1 MLPDFTYSLRISTV
15 LFSARHPLPARSVN
29 KKKIF
34 NDPVYGFVTIPT
46 EFLFDL
52 IEHPYFQRL
61 RRIQQLGL
69 TGFVYPGALHTRFHH
84 ALGAMH
90 LMSLAL
96 RTLKDKGVKISA
108 AEGEAAMA
116 AILLHDVGH
125 GPLSHALETAIFQ
138 DVPHEQLSLFLMERL
153 NKEFH
158 GKLDLAIEMFKGT
171 YERPFFHQLVSSQLD
186 MDRLDYLNRDSF
198 YTGVEEGRPGADR
211 LIKMLRVHEERL
223 VLEEKAVY
231 SVENFLVSRRLMYW
245 QVYLHKT
252 VTAAEQMVIRTVQRA
267 RDLARQGVEVP
278 ANSCLGYFLGRAVR
292 LDEFEKNE
300 KVLSHFVELDDY
312 DIWSAIKTWAGHP
325 DVVLSYLAKSILHRN
340 LLKIVL
346 APEPFD
352 EEFRLGIRELIEEK
366 FNLPPTEAELL
377 MISGRLSNSAYNAE
391 SQEPIE
397 ILTKKGDVVN
407 VMEASDLPNI
417 RALSQRVE
425 KFYICYPKEIM

>member
-1 MLPDFTYSLRISTV
+1 MLLVLCQPSRISV
-15 LFSARHPLPARSVN
+15 LPLFARSPLLASSVN

-52 IEHPYFQRL
+52 IEHRYFQRL

-108 AEGEAAMA
+108 AEGEAALA

-153 NKEFH
+153 NTEFH
-158 GKLDLAIEMFKGT
+158 GKLSLAIDMFKGT
-171 YERPFFHQLVSSQLD
+171 YIRPFFHQLVSSQLD

-211 LIKMLRVHEERL
+211 LIKMLRVHDERL

-252 VTAAEQMVIRTVQRA
+252 VTSAEQMVIRVVQRA
-267 RDLARQGVEVP
+267 RDLARRGVEVP
-278 ANSCLGYFLGRAVR
+278 ANTCLGYFLGRAVS
-292 LDEFEKNE
+292 LAEFEQDE
-300 KVLSHFVELDDY
+300 KILSHFVELDDY
-312 DIWSAIKTWAGHP
+312 DIWSAIKAWAGHS

-352 EEFRLGIRELIEEK
+352 EDFRLGIRDLIEDK
-366 FNLPPTEAELL
+366 FGLSPEEAELL
-377 MISGRLSNSAYNAE
+377 MIPGKLSNSAYNP
-391 SQEPIE
+391 SGEPIE

-425 KFYICYPKEIM
+425 KFYICYPKEIV

>member
-1 MLPDFTYSLRISTV
+1 M
-15 LFSARHPLPARSVN
+15 N

-34 NDPVYGFVTIPT
+34 NDPVYGFVSIPT
-46 EFLFDL
+46 ELLFDL
-52 IEHPYFQRL
+52 IEHRYFQRL

-90 LMSLAL
+90 LMQLAL

-108 AEGEAAMA
+108 KEGEAALV
-116 AILLHDVGH
+116 AILLHDIGH

-138 DVPHEQLSLFLMERL
+138 DVPHEQLSLYLMQRL
-153 NKEFH
+153 NEEFE
-158 GKLDLAIEMFKGT
+158 GKLDLAIQIFQGS
-171 YERPFFHQLVSSQLD
+171 YSRPFFHQLVSSQLD

-211 LIKMLRVHEERL
+211 LIKMLRVADERL

-252 VTAAEQMVIRTVQRA
+252 VTSAEQMVIRVVQRA
-267 RDLARQGVEVP
+267 RDLARQGVHVP
-278 ANSCLGYFLGRAVR
+278 ATNCLSYFLGRSVS
-292 LDEFEKNE
+292 LLEFEQDDKI
-300 KVLSHFVELDDY
+300 LSRFVELDDS
-312 DIWSAIKTWAGHP
+312 DIWSAIKGWAGHP
-325 DVVLSYLAKSILHRN
+325 DKVLSYLAKSILHRN

-352 EEFRLGIRELIEEK
+352 EDFRLGIRELIEAQ
-366 FNLPPTEAELL
+366 FNLPPEEAELL
-377 MISGRLSNSAYNAE
+377 LIAGRLSNSAYNAE
-391 SQEPIE
+391 STEPIE
-397 ILTKKGDVVN
+397 ILTKRGTIVN

-425 KFYICYPKEIM
+425 KYYICYPKEIV

>member
-1 MLPDFTYSLRISTV
+1 VRRRAAFQAS
-15 LFSARHPLPARSVN
+15 HVN

-52 IEHPYFQRL
+52 IEHRYFQRL

-69 TGFVYPGALHTRFHH
+69 TGFVYPALHTRFHH

-90 LMSLAL
+90 LMTLAL
-96 RTLKDKGVKISA
+96 RTLKDKGTRISA

-138 DVPHEQLSLFLMERL
+138 DVPHEQLSLYLMQRL
-153 NKEFH
+153 NEEFR
-158 GKLDLAIEMFKGT
+158 GKLDLAIAMFQGS
-171 YERPFFHQLVSSQLD
+171 YSRPFFHQLVSSQLD

-198 YTGVEEGRPGADR
+198 YTGVAEGRPGADR
-211 LIKMLRVHEERL
+211 LIKMLQVVNERL

-252 VTAAEQMVIRTVQRA
+252 VTSAEQMVIRVVQRA

-278 ANSCLGYFLGRAVR
+278 ANSCLGYFLGRAVTL
-292 LDEFEKNE
+292 LDFERDDKILN
-300 KVLSHFVELDDY
+300 HFVELDDY
-312 DIWSAIKTWAGHP
+312 DIWSAIKSWAGHP
-325 DVVLSYLAKSILHRN
+325 DKVLSYLAKSILHRH

-346 APEPFD
+346 APEPFE
-352 EEFRLGIRELIEEK
+352 EEFRLGIQELIEEQ
-366 FNLPPTEAELL
+366 FQLPPEEAAL
-377 MISGRLSNSAYNAE
+377 MMITGRLSNSAYNA
-391 SQEPIE
+391 SGEPIE
-397 ILTKKGDVVN
+397 ILTKKGDIVN
-407 VMEASDLPNI
+407 VMDASDLPNI

-425 KFYICYPKEIM
+425 KFYICYPKEII

>member
-1 MLPDFTYSLRISTV
+1 M
-15 LFSARHPLPARSVN
+15 N

-46 EFLFDL
+46 ELLFDL
-52 IEHPYFQRL
+52 IEHRYFQRL

-90 LMSLAL
+90 LMQLAL
-96 RTLKDKGVKISA
+96 RTLKDKGTRISA
-108 AEGEAAMA
+108 AEGEAALI

-138 DVPHEQLSLFLMERL
+138 DVPHEQLSLYLMQRL
-153 NKEFH
+153 NTEFN
-158 GKLDLAIEMFKGT
+158 GKLDLAIAIFQGS
-171 YERPFFHQLVSSQLD
+171 YARPFFHQLVSSQLD

-211 LIKMLRVHEERL
+211 LIKMLRVVNERL

-252 VTAAEQMVIRTVQRA
+252 VTSAEQMVIRTVQRA

-278 ANSCLGYFLGRAVR
+278 ANSCLGYFLGRAVN
-292 LDEFEKNE
+292 LTEFEQDE
-300 KVLSHFVELDDY
+300 KILNHFVELDDY
-312 DIWSAIKTWAGHP
+312 DIWSAIKTWSSHS
-325 DVVLSYLAKSILHRN
+325 DKVLSYLAKSILHRN

-352 EEFRLGIRELIEEK
+352 EDFRLGIRELIEEQ
-366 FNLPPTEAELL
+366 FQLPPAEAELL
-377 MISGRLSNSAYNAE
+377 MISGRLSNSAYNADNG
-391 SQEPIE
+391 EPIE
-397 ILTKKGDVVN
+397 ILTKKGDVLN

-425 KFYICYPKEIM
+425 KFYICYPKEII

>member
-1 MLPDFTYSLRISTV
+1 M
-15 LFSARHPLPARSVN
+15 N

-46 EFLFDL
+46 ELLFDL
-52 IEHPYFQRL
+52 IEHRYFQRL

-96 RTLKDKGVKISA
+96 RTLKDKGVNISG
-108 AEGEAAMA
+108 AEGEAALV

-138 DVPHEQLSLFLMERL
+138 DVPHEQLSLFLMQRL
-153 NKEFH
+153 NVEFA
-158 GKLDLAIEMFKGT
+158 GKLTLAIEMFQGT
-171 YERPFFHQLVSSQLD
+171 YHRPFFHQLVSSQLD

-211 LIKMLRVHEERL
+211 LIKMLRVHNERL
-223 VLEEKAVY
+223 VLEEKAIY

-252 VTAAEQMVIRTVQRA
+252 VTSAEQMVIRVIQRA
-267 RDLARQGVEVP
+267 RDLARQGVDVP
-278 ANSCLGYFLGRAVR
+278 ASSCLGYFLGRAVT
-292 LDEFEKNE
+292 LGDFERDDHI
-300 KVLSHFVELDDY
+300 LSHFVELDDH
-312 DIWSAIKTWAGHP
+312 DFWSALKSWAGHP
-325 DVVLSYLAKSILHRN
+325 DPVLRYLATSILHRN

-352 EEFRLGIRELIEEK
+352 DEFRLGIQELIEEK
-366 FNLPPTEAELL
+366 FNLPPAEAALL
-377 MISGRLSNSAYNAE
+377 LISGRLSNSAYNAE

-397 ILTKKGDVVN
+397 ILTKRGDVVN

-425 KFYICYPKEIM
+425 KFYICYPKEIV

>member
-1 MLPDFTYSLRISTV
+1 
-15 LFSARHPLPARSVN
+15 VN

-52 IEHPYFQRL
+52 IEHRYFQRL

-90 LMSLAL
+90 LMTLAL
-96 RTLKDKGVKISA
+96 RTLKDKGTKISA

-138 DVPHEQLSLFLMERL
+138 DVPHEQLSLYLMQRL
-153 NKEFH
+153 NVEFE
-158 GKLDLAIEMFKGT
+158 GKLDLAIAMFQGS
-171 YERPFFHQLVSSQLD
+171 YHRPFFHQLVSSQLD

-198 YTGVEEGRPGADR
+198 YTGVAEGRPGADR
-211 LIKMLRVHEERL
+211 LIKMLQVVNERL

-252 VTAAEQMVIRTVQRA
+252 VTSAEQMVIRVVQRA

-278 ANSCLGYFLGRAVR
+278 ANSCLGYFLGRAVTL
-292 LDEFEKNE
+292 LDFERDDKILN
-300 KVLSHFVELDDY
+300 HFVELDDY
-312 DIWSAIKTWAGHP
+312 DIWSAIKSWAGHP
-325 DVVLSYLAKSILHRN
+325 DKVLSYLAKSILHRH

-346 APEPFD
+346 APEPFE
-352 EEFRLGIRELIEEK
+352 EEFRLGIQDLIEEQ
-366 FNLPPTEAELL
+366 FNLPPEEAAL
-377 MISGRLSNSAYNAE
+377 MMITGRLSNSAYNA
-391 SQEPIE
+391 SGEPIE
-397 ILTKKGDVVN
+397 ILTKKGDIVN
-407 VMEASDLPNI
+407 VMDASDLPNI

-425 KFYICYPKEIM
+425 KFYICYPKEII

>member
-1 MLPDFTYSLRISTV
+1 M
-15 LFSARHPLPARSVN
+15 N

-46 EFLFDL
+46 ELLFDL

-61 RRIQQLGL
+61 RRIRQLGL
-69 TGFVYPGALHTRFHH
+69 TDFVYPGALHTRFHH

-96 RTLKDKGVKISA
+96 RTLKDKGVKITA
-108 AEGEAAMA
+108 AEGEAALA
-116 AILLHDVGH
+116 AILLHDIGH

-138 DVPHEQLSLFLMERL
+138 DVPHEQLSLYLMEKLNTQVSGRL
-153 NKEFH
+153 S
-158 GKLDLAIEMFKGT
+158 LAIRIFQGE

-198 YTGVEEGRPGADR
+198 YTGVTEGQIGGDR
-211 LIKMLRVHEERL
+211 LIKMLTVDPATERL
-223 VLEEKAVY
+223 ALEEKAIL
-231 SVENFLVSRRLMYW
+231 SIESFLVSRRLMYW

-252 VTAAEQMVIRTVQRA
+252 VTSAEQMVIRTVQRA

-278 ANSCLGYFLGRAVR
+278 ANSCLGYFLGRAVS
-292 LDEFEKNE
+292 LAEFEKDD
-300 KVLSHFVELDDY
+300 KILSHFVELDDF
-312 DIWSAIKTWAGHP
+312 DIWSAIKAWAGHP
-325 DVVLSYLAKSILHRN
+325 DKVLSYLAKSILHRN

-352 EEFRLGIRELIEEK
+352 EEFRLGIRELIEDK
-366 FNLPPTEAELL
+366 FNLPPAEAELL
-377 MISGRLSNSAYNAE
+377 LISGRLSNSAYNAE

-397 ILTKKGDVVN
+397 ILTKRGDVVN

-425 KFYICYPKEIM
+425 KFYICYPKEIV

>member
-1 MLPDFTYSLRISTV
+1 MLL
-15 LFSARHPLPARSVN
+15 LFAASAPAPGRPKPPAVN

-52 IEHPYFQRL
+52 IEHRFFQRL

-96 RTLKDKGVKISA
+96 RTLKDKGTKISA
-108 AEGEAAMA
+108 AEGEAALA

-138 DVPHEQLSLFLMERL
+138 DVPHEQLSLYLMQRL
-153 NKEFH
+153 NEEFK
-158 GKLDLAIEMFKGT
+158 GKLDLAIAMFQGS
-171 YERPFFHQLVSSQLD
+171 YSRPFFHQLVSSQLD

-198 YTGVEEGRPGADR
+198 YTGVAEGRPGADR
-211 LIKMLRVHEERL
+211 LIKMLRVVNEQL

-252 VTAAEQMVIRTVQRA
+252 VTSAEQMVIRVVQRA

-278 ANSCLGYFLGRAVR
+278 ANSCLGYFLGRAVTL
-292 LDEFEKNE
+292 LDFEKDD
-300 KVLSHFVELDDY
+300 KILSHFVELDDY
-312 DIWSAIKTWAGHP
+312 DIWSAIKSWAGHP
-325 DVVLSYLAKSILHRN
+325 DKVLSYLAKSIVHRH

-352 EEFRLGIRELIEEK
+352 EDFRLGIQELIEEQ
-366 FNLPPTEAELL
+366 FQLPAEEAALL
-377 MISGRLSNSAYNAE
+377 MITGSLRNSAYNADG
-391 SQEPIE
+391 EPIE
-397 ILTKKGDVVN
+397 ILTKKGDIVN
-407 VMEASDLPNI
+407 VMDASDLPNI

-425 KFYICYPKEIM
+425 KFYICYPKEII

>member
-1 MLPDFTYSLRISTV
+1 M
-15 LFSARHPLPARSVN
+15 N

-46 EFLFDL
+46 ELLFDL
-52 IEHPYFQRL
+52 IEHRYFQRL

-96 RTLKDKGVKISA
+96 RTLKDKGVQISA
-108 AEGEAAMA
+108 AEGEAALA
-116 AILLHDVGH
+116 AILLHDIGH

-138 DVPHEQLSLFLMERL
+138 DVPHEQLSLFLMQRL
-153 NKEFH
+153 NGEFD
-158 GKLDLAIEMFKGT
+158 GRLNLAIEIFQGT
-171 YERPFFHQLVSSQLD
+171 YDRPFFHQLVSSQLD

-252 VTAAEQMVIRTVQRA
+252 VTSAEQMVIRVVQRA

-278 ANSCLGYFLGRAVR
+278 ANRCLGYFLGRSVSLAEFAH
-292 LDEFEKNE
+292 DEEI
-300 KVLSHFVELDDY
+300 LSHFVELDDY
-312 DIWSAIKTWAGHP
+312 DIWSAMKTWAGHSDP
-325 DVVLSYLAKSILHRN
+325 VLSYLAQSILHRN

-346 APEPFD
+346 APQPFD
-352 EEFRLGIRELIEEK
+352 EDFCLGIRELIEQR
-366 FNLPPTEAELL
+366 FNLPPAEAALL
-377 MISGRLSNSAYNAE
+377 MILGSVSNSAYNAE

-397 ILTKKGDVVN
+397 ILTKKGEVVN
-407 VMEASDLPNI
+407 VMDASDLPNI